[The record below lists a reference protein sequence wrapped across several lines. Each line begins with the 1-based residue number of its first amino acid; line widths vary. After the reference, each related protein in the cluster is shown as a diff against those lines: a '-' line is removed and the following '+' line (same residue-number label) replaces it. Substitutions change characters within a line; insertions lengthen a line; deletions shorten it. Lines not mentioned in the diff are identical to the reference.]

1 MEGSVDLYPQLAVPQ
16 PSPSVLAQKRA
27 LIPWT
32 KQEIEE
38 FHRLEIVLRRA
49 GVNSEFEHNY
59 ADEGDPWCLVCRQ
72 GSGAV
77 LAHFARIDDIYI
89 ADWVGLSQ
97 VLRANQLREAI
108 DRFLEVVLH
117 SGRRQARCQHRH

>member
-1 MEGSVDLYPQLAVPQ
+1 MEGLVRRHSKFAAPQ
-16 PSPSVLAQKRA
+16 PDPFVFSHNRA
-27 LIPWT
+27 LIPWAD
-32 KQEIEE
+32 QEIEE

-49 GVNSEFEHNY
+49 GVNSEFEHNC
-59 ADEGDPWCLVCRQ
+59 ADEGDPWCVVCRQ